1 MNLKKVVKR
10 NSHLYN
16 LMEFSIWDQ
25 DDKERLRVLEANGE
39 QYTMITKHDK
49 SLKNEQY

>member
-1 MNLKKVVKR
+1 MNLKTVVER

-25 DDKERLRVLEANGE
+25 DDKERIRVLEANGE
-39 QYTMITKHDK
+39 NDTLINKHDK
-49 SLKNEQY
+49 SLKHE